1 MRSAW
6 RCSVRHHW
14 PGPNDSA
21 GARSRRLPIVHGEGN
36 LAPIN
41 GANPIAEISRGTP
54 ISDVTDVVTTHP
66 ARIQIPAEADVNSNP
81 SNDNPAPPAAAPAS
95 APAQIRP
102 TTVAYEHFAQLDLR
116 VARVLE
122 AREHP
127 NANKLLLLKIKVGE
141 VEKQIVA
148 GIRGH
153 YEPAV
158 LVGRLIVV
166 VNNLAPAV
174 IRGEESNGMLL
185 AASDDTGVVL
195 LQPDRQIAEGSK
207 VK

>member
-1 MRSAW
+1 VTS
-6 RCSVRHHW
+6 
-14 PGPNDSA
+14 
-21 GARSRRLPIVHGEGN
+21 
-36 LAPIN
+36 
-41 GANPIAEISRGTP
+41 TP
-54 ISDVTDVVTTHP
+54 STD
-66 ARIQIPAEADVNSNP
+66 
-81 SNDNPAPPAAAPAS
+81 PPAATPSADTRPAVV
-95 APAQIRP
+95 P
-102 TTVAYEHFAQLDLR
+102 YEHFAQLDLR

-127 NANKLLLLKIKVGE
+127 NANKLLLLKIKVGD

-153 YEPAV
+153 YEPAA

-185 AASDDTGVVL
+185 AASDGASVVL
-195 LQPDRQIAEGSK
+195 LQPERELADGSK

>member
-1 MRSAW
+1 VTSTPSSDPA
-6 RCSVRHHW
+6 
-14 PGPNDSA
+14 A
-21 GARSRRLPIVHGEGN
+21 
-36 LAPIN
+36 
-41 GANPIAEISRGTP
+41 GTP
-54 ISDVTDVVTTHP
+54 STEAKP
-66 ARIQIPAEADVNSNP
+66 AVIP
-81 SNDNPAPPAAAPAS
+81 
-95 APAQIRP
+95 
-102 TTVAYEHFAQLDLR
+102 YEHFAQLDLR

-127 NANKLLLLKIKVGE
+127 NANKLLILKIKVGE

-153 YEPAV
+153 YEPAA
-158 LVGRLIVV
+158 LVGRSIVV

-185 AASDDTGVVL
+185 AASAGAAVVL
-195 LQPDRQIAEGSK
+195 LQPDREIPDGSK